1 MKMWMLIVGAFA
13 SFLIMVALNLSP
25 YSNLHYIPELAELV
39 LLGVLCG
46 KLSQNDSE
54 LFAMSMMLPPLANY
68 VLGAMLVPATVILA
82 ICFYSGVYVGLK
94 EGGECRF

>member
-1 MKMWMLIVGAFA
+1 MKMWMLIVGIFA
-13 SFLIMVALNLSP
+13 LFLIMVGLNLSP
-25 YSNLHYIPELAELV
+25 YHSLHYIPEFGELF

-68 VLGAMLVPATVILA
+68 VLGAILVPIAIILA
-82 ICFYSGVYVGLK
+82 ICFYVGVYLGLK
-94 EGGECRF
+94 EGCFSNE